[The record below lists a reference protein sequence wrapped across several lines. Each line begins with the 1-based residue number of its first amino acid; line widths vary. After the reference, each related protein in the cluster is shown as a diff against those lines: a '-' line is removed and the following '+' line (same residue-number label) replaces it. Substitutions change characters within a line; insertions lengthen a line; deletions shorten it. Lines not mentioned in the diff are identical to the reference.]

1 METQVSREILQ
12 EIIWKTG
19 HAADFKGSPMLNSDQ
34 NDHQRSQ
41 NAHAWKTVV
50 SGPIADAVLELL
62 KVPIPEA
69 NSGSI
74 PIDYAAWIRDW
85 LSKHKLP
92 ANDYYTPDM
101 LREFH
106 AAIVTNSGSIKR
118 GEDGSITQKMRGRPV
133 TQKEAMESA
142 QRLINS
148 HFNNPDR
155 ARMQIPV
162 SAADDDVIVTDYI
175 REQPAVSEGIATQE
189 CAICGRPAHGDFPR
203 KPVVSEGKPEPASIN
218 QEMQEAAKLLVEA
231 METCHI
237 CKGLLVLQK
246 NPAHCEDCSRDCE
259 GHEGSECTPIYELH
273 RILKAVLAKADS
285 MGGK

>member
-118 GEDGSITQKMRGRPV
+118 GE
-133 TQKEAMESA
+133 EA
-142 QRLINS
+142 
-148 HFNNPDR
+148 
-155 ARMQIPV
+155 
-162 SAADDDVIVTDYI
+162 
-175 REQPAVSEGIATQE
+175 QE